1 MAVYCYEDDPIPQC
15 LCSDCGD
22 DLQLQ
27 TLASPLGIE
36 MGLVLE
42 RRQRR
47 LPDPA
52 VMEFWE
58 TARG

>member
-1 MAVYCYEDDPIPQC
+1 MAVCCCGDDPIQQC
-15 LCSDCGD
+15 LCTDDGD
-22 DLQLQ
+22 DLQPQ
-27 TLASPLGIE
+27 TLASPLEIE

-52 VMEFWE
+52 VTEFWE
-58 TARG
+58 TAQG